1 MQHTLQEFQEE
12 FVPQLEQ
19 LPGFQGLVVAVN
31 WRGGTACALSLWE
44 TQEAMR
50 GSAEMAGQARATTQ
64 SRGQPAREPIHDDFE
79 VVLAKLPT

>member
-1 MQHTLQEFQEE
+1 MEQTLKEFQTD

-19 LPGFQGLVVAVN
+19 LPGFEGLVVAVN

-50 GSAEMAGQARATTQ
+50 GSAQIAGQARTTAQ
-64 SRGQPAREPIHDDFE
+64 TRGQPARDPIHDDYE
-79 VVLAKLPT
+79 VVLAKLPS